1 MHVQGVDEVDGGRQA
16 SSTGRR
22 MSSKPRWHAVHTRMW
37 VRLRHEHDDMHGAT
51 TMRFGTG
58 FGDLRRLRD
67 GGEASACIGRDGGAA
82 GWRRA
87 TNDDDIHSERA
98 VTTVL
103 VARD

>member
-1 MHVQGVDEVDGGRQA
+1 
-16 SSTGRR
+16 
-22 MSSKPRWHAVHTRMW
+22 
-37 VRLRHEHDDMHGAT
+37 
-51 TMRFGTG
+51 MRFGTG